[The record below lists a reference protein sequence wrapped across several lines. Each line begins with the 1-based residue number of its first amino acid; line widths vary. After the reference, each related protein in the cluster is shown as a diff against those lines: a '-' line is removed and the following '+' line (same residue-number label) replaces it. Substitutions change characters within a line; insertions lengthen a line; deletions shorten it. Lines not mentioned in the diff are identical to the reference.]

1 MRGGECHARGRSRRT
16 TNDGTTTH
24 RARSMPAIRRDDHR
38 RSRNARGNRRRNDDG
53 NPRTCVSDDDREERF
68 ACPSCS
74 QIVCVR
80 DHTFGICTVCAAAFA
95 APWSQSVPAVLR
107 AAFPK
112 AAEWKVD
119 PNRIGILGFSAG
131 GETAGLAALLAD
143 RLYEPTDSA
152 DKESFRANFAIL
164 VYPAYLANKDATALQ
179 PHVKIPKDCPPF
191 LLIHAADDPVTADSS
206 LLLCQ
211 DRKSTRLNSSHIPLS
226 RMPSSA

>member
-1 MRGGECHARGRSRRT
+1 MIATRLLYHICRRPAR
-16 TNDGTTTH
+16 
-24 RARSMPAIRRDDHR
+24 APA
-38 RSRNARGNRRRNDDG
+38 
-53 NPRTCVSDDDREERF
+53 
-68 ACPSCS
+68 
-74 QIVCVR
+74 
-80 DHTFGICTVCAAAFA
+80 
-95 APWSQSVPAVLR
+95 R
-107 AAFPK
+107 AARHPGATRDRHK
-112 AAEWKVD
+112 QDPPAPREAEWKVD

-211 DRKSTRLNSSHIPLS
+211 ALRRAKVPAELHIYAKGGHGYGLRPTDAPVTKW
-226 RMPSSA
+226 PSVAEAWLQPFLKGR